1 MRISDWSPDVC
12 SSALPLPNGSHRRAR
27 APVAN
32 HAVALFRGD
41 PSSVMR
47 QLGENLIDLDL
58 ADRRRGLVVC
68 IDPPPLN
75 RAARIP
81 GIVHPVLHPRLAHG
95 TNGPKYPVAVPPH
108 PTCMLAALGVL
119 PNRTNVVV

>member
-41 PSSVMR
+41 PSSVLR
-47 QLGENLIDLDL
+47 QLGENLIDLAL

-68 IDPPPLN
+68 IEPRPLN
-75 RAARIP
+75 SAARSTGSSKHSNQPQLSHRNNEQTNPVTIP
-81 GIVHPVLHPRLAHG
+81 
-95 TNGPKYPVAVPPH
+95 T
-108 PTCMLAALGVL
+108 TS
-119 PNRTNVVV
+119 